1 MFLIEVDE
9 WLVAIGEQKA
19 VGLEL
24 YNKNGMFILILNWF
38 LVLWE
43 LSCVFRSAF
52 ATTASVT
59 IVISGIGTAS
69 AAHAAA
75 DVFAQ
80 TARMHPPFQM
90 T

>member
-1 MFLIEVDE
+1 MFRL
-9 WLVAIGEQKA
+9 
-19 VGLEL
+19 
-24 YNKNGMFILILNWF
+24 
-38 LVLWE
+38 
-43 LSCVFRSAF
+43 AF

-69 AAHAAA
+69 TAHAAA

-80 TARMHPPFQM
+80 TARMHPPLQM